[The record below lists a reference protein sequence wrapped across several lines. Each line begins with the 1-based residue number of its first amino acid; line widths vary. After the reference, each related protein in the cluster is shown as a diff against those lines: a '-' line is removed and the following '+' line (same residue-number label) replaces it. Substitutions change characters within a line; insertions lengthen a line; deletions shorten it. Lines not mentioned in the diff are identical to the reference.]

1 MSLQRASWGEIEWLQ
16 TDDGSPAS
24 RSMSIGIATI
34 FPHASQKSHVHYE
47 NEQFIYIMQG
57 AGIDIINGTASKF
70 EKGMFYYIPPNVT
83 HQIFNTGDIPIKHV
97 VVTVYVA
104 KRRTVSHEL
113 PEIEHYSECLCAAVE
128 ALRNQILGPN
138 SPPVTIFDD
147 MGNLVLR
154 AEHYPDYCL
163 THCPIVEEPEK
174 CVCFRKEETPSE
186 SGRITTTCPYGLA
199 VSKTPILYNQHF
211 LGCICSGHLFL
222 GGQQDT
228 QKIDMYET
236 STGTLLAIQTWVDNI
251 VEGIINF
258 CSFDSVRQNLR
269 LKEALI
275 EQGRNNQK
283 NLEASLKAMQNTV
296 TNLHINHH
304 FLFNTLNAIAGQA
317 LLGDEVAT
325 YQAITDLA
333 KMFRYTTSE
342 NLKIVPL
349 REELSYLRTYLHMQ
363 QLRYGESLS
372 AEVIC
377 PKDILDG
384 LVPFNFLQPFVEN
397 AFTHGFTNMVDR
409 KILKVEVSQQKE
421 RLLFTINN
429 NGTPID
435 AVTINRILT
444 GMSSGSGHGLSLV
457 YTKLQSTYGD
467 DFSISIT
474 SDAQNGTTV
483 SIALSF
489 LLGDPQGGERT

>member
-128 ALRNQILGPN
+128 ALRNQIIGPN

-296 TNLHINHH
+296 TNCPKNI
-304 FLFNTLNAIAGQA
+304 
-317 LLGDEVAT
+317 
-325 YQAITDLA
+325 Y
-333 KMFRYTTSE
+333 
-342 NLKIVPL
+342 VPL
-349 REELSYLRTYLHMQ
+349 FSTHLNIVSNFVSKFKHLH
-363 QLRYGESLS
+363 RPHSTSFG
-372 AEVIC
+372 A
-377 PKDILDG
+377 
-384 LVPFNFLQPFVEN
+384 
-397 AFTHGFTNMVDR
+397 
-409 KILKVEVSQQKE
+409 
-421 RLLFTINN
+421 
-429 NGTPID
+429 D
-435 AVTINRILT
+435 A
-444 GMSSGSGHGLSLV
+444 
-457 YTKLQSTYGD
+457 
-467 DFSISIT
+467 
-474 SDAQNGTTV
+474 
-483 SIALSF
+483 
-489 LLGDPQGGERT
+489 

>member
-1 MSLQRASWGEIEWLQ
+1 MNLQRASWGEIEWLQ

-24 RSMSIGIATI
+24 HSMSIGIATI

-57 AGIDIINGTASKF
+57 SGIDIINGTASKF

-104 KRRTVSHEL
+104 KRRTVLHEM

-128 ALRNQILGPN
+128 AIRSQIIGPN
-138 SPPVTIFDD
+138 SPSVTIFDD
-147 MGNLVLR
+147 MGNLVLQ

-163 THCPIVEEPEK
+163 THCHIAEETEK
-174 CVCFRKEETPSE
+174 CACFCQDAVPSE
-186 SGRITTTCPYGLA
+186 GGSITTTCPYGLT
-199 VSKTPILYNQHF
+199 VLKTSILYNQHF
-211 LGCICSGHLFL
+211 LGRVYSGHIFL
-222 GGQQDT
+222 GGQQDA

-251 VEGIINF
+251 VEGILSF
-258 CSFDSVRQNLR
+258 CSFDAVRQNLR

-275 EQGRNNQK
+275 EQGRDNQK
-283 NLEASLKAMQNTV
+283 TLEASLKAMQNTV
-296 TNLHINHH
+296 TNLRINHH

-363 QLRYGESLS
+363 QLRYGENLL
-372 AEVIC
+372 AEIVC
-377 PKDILDG
+377 PEDILGG

-397 AFTHGFTNMVDR
+397 AFTHGFTNMVNR
-409 KILKVEVSQQKE
+409 KTLRVEISKRKE
-421 RLLFTINN
+421 QLLFTINN

-435 AVTINRILT
+435 AVTINRVLT
-444 GMSSGSGHGLSLV
+444 GMSNGSGHGLSLV

-467 DFSISIT
+467 NFSIGIT

-483 SIALSF
+483 SITLSF
-489 LLGDPQGGERT
+489 LLGGEHP